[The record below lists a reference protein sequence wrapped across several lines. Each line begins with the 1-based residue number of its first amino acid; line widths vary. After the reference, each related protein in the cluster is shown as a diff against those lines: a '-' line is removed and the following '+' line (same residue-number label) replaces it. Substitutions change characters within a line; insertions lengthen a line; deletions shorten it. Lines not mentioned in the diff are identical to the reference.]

1 MGERLTDEQGKVLL
15 ALARAALRQR
25 LAGGELPA
33 KPDAPAF
40 LGEVA
45 VFVTLKISGNLR
57 GCIGNLQPVGPLWE
71 AVRNNAINA
80 AFHDQRF
87 PPLSEAELERVH
99 LDISVLSIPQV
110 LEYEKPADLPT
121 KLRPGIDGVILGDG
135 RRSATF
141 LPQVWQQ
148 LPTPEQFL
156 DQLCLKAGLPQRA
169 WQEKLLEVQ
178 IYQVQCLSE
187 ETV

>member
-25 LAGGELPA
+25 LMGGELPP
-33 KPDAPAF
+33 KPEAPAF
-40 LGEVA
+40 LREAA
-45 VFVTLKISGNLR
+45 VFVTLKIAGNLR
-57 GCIGNLQPVGPLWE
+57 GCIGNLEPVGPLWE
-71 AVRNNAINA
+71 AVRNNTINA

-99 LDISVLSIPQV
+99 LDISVLSFPQA

-121 KLRPGIDGVILGDG
+121 HLRPGIDGVILGDG

-156 DQLCLKAGLPQRA
+156 NQLCLKAGLPQRA